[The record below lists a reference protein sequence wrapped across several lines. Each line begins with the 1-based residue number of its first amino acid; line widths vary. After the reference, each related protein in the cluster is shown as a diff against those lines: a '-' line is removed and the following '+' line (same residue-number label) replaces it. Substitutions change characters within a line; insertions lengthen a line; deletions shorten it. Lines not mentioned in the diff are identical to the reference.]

1 MTVTMK
7 SSAQMLGDVLSIQQ
21 QGDSQRAGE
30 FIEKYIS
37 WTPSYMTGCAKRLRD
52 SSRYRFVMVRYKALD
67 LRTCSKSTRI
77 GIEPK
82 VA

>member
-1 MTVTMK
+1 
-7 SSAQMLGDVLSIQQ
+7 MLGDVLNIQQ

-37 WTPSYMTGCAKRLRD
+37 WTPELHDRLAERLRN

-67 LRTCSKSTRI
+67 KDL
-77 GIEPK
+77 
-82 VA
+82 